1 MPLAN
6 HINPDHFLDLDREQ
20 SISREEG
27 LAAWEQAYTRLGEAL
42 HALGGAATLY
52 VVFGLQ
58 GGGKSTWVAGNAPHL
73 GEQAVFFDGPLPS
86 RRHRQRALAIAS
98 EVGCRA
104 VAVWVNTP
112 LAVARARNTSR
123 RGLARIKDETLMHV
137 FESLEPPSLDEGFSE
152 IIEVVP
158 RPPLNPD

>member
-1 MPLAN
+1 MPLPN

-27 LAAWEQAYTRLGEAL
+27 MAAWEQAYARLGAAL
-42 HALGGAATLY
+42 HALGESATLY

-58 GGGKSTWVAGNAPHL
+58 GGGKSTWVAGNAPRL
-73 GEQAVFFDGPLPS
+73 GDRAVFFDGPLPS

-112 LAVARARNTSR
+112 LAVAQDRNATRS
-123 RGLARIKDETLMHV
+123 GLARIRDETLMHV
-137 FESLEPPSLDEGFSE
+137 YQSLEPPSLDEGFSE
-152 IIEVVP
+152 ILEVVP
-158 RPPLNPD
+158 RSP